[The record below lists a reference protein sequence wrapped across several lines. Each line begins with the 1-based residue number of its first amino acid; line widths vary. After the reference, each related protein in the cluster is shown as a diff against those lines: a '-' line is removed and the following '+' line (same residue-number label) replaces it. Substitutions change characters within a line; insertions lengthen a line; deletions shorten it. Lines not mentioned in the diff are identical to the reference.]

1 MKHPLLIVTLVVAL
15 GGCAA
20 TSPPPARESQTTA
33 DDDPSQLN
41 LKLGIGY
48 MQSGR
53 FDVALDKLKKAV
65 EFDPNLAEAHN
76 ALAVLYEE
84 TGQNRL
90 AEEHFL
96 KATQVNPQYALAQ
109 SNYGRFLC
117 TTGRAA
123 QGEAQFLLAAN
134 SGNLDAP
141 EIAYTGA
148 AICARLQGA
157 SDRAEGYLRRA
168 LEIDPFHDG
177 TLLEM
182 ASINHQQSRDAEASE
197 FLERYHQQ
205 AGYHPQSLSLGIA
218 IADAMGDSR
227 LRREYA
233 ELLLSRFADSNE
245 ARRLAKSE

>member
-1 MKHPLLIVTLVVAL
+1 MVKHPLLIITLLGVL
-15 GGCAA
+15 GGCA
-20 TSPPPARESQTTA
+20 TTPPVTEPQPPAEN
-33 DDDPSQLN
+33 DPSQIN

-65 EFDPNLAEAHN
+65 AYDPNLAEAHN

-84 TGQNRL
+84 TRQNRL

-96 KATQVNPQYALAQ
+96 RAIQADPQYALAQ

-117 TTGRAA
+117 AKGRPA

-134 SGNLDAP
+134 SGKLDAP
-141 EIAYTGA
+141 ELAYTGA

-157 SDRAEGYLRRA
+157 PERAEGYLRRA

-182 ASINHQQSRDAEASE
+182 ASLNHQQNRDSQASE

-205 AGYHPQSLSLGIA
+205 AGYHPQSLALGIA
-218 IADAMGDSR
+218 IADAMNDRR